1 MNDEVTVIRKGISKK
16 NGREWYAIVEL
27 RPQFQFV
34 PKAVYDAIVASG
46 NYVDYDSLNESNNFK
61 H

>member
-1 MNDEVTVIRKGISKK
+1 MNDDVTVIRKGISKK

-46 NYVDYDSLNESNNFK
+46 KYVEYDKLDEYNIQ

>member
-1 MNDEVTVIRKGISKK
+1 MNDDVTVIRKGVSKK
-16 NGREWYAIVEL
+16 NGREWYAIVVM

-46 NYVDYDSLNESNNFK
+46 RYVDYDTIGNNN
-61 H
+61 